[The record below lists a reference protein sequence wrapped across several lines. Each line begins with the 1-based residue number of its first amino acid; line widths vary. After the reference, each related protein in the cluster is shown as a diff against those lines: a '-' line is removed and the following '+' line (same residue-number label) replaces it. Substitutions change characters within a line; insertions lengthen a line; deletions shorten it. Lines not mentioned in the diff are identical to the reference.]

1 MTYIGRILATA
12 MVAASLLDT
21 TGLGQD
27 AAAARTDTNTGAA
40 IRPFKVHVPE
50 ADVADMRRRL
60 AATRWPDKETVAVHR
75 RAESSVPILPLEE
88 QPGK

>member
-1 MTYIGRILATA
+1 MTCIGRILATA
-12 MVAASLLDT
+12 VVVASLFDT

-27 AAAARTDTNTGAA
+27 ATAARTDTNTGAA

-60 AATRWPDKETVAVHR
+60 AATRWPDKETAAVHR
-75 RAESSVPILPLEE
+75 RAESSVPILSPKE